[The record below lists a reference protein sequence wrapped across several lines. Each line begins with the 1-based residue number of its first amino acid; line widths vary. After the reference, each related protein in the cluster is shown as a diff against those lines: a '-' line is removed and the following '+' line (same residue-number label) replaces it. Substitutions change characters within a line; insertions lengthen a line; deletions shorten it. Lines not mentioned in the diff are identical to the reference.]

1 MQRTQFCSC
10 YKPDAYWI
18 WALYYMSIT
27 TLARCLSQDWGFS
40 IIYSVFIQQKKV
52 TINKNVL
59 SFQNEMSLQKLLQY
73 SLCKDVN
80 NSNFQK
86 SPNIWVAADLHFG
99 VISSPLSFSLP
110 PCMVSGTYSV
120 PSRNGLHCCR
130 QNSSPEIY
138 KMHTL
143 LHDCIQHMY
152 ILAIFAPLFHL
163 LHQKIG
169 H

>member
-10 YKPDAYWI
+10 YISGPYWI
-18 WALYYMSIT
+18 CALYYMSIT
-27 TLARCLSQDWGFS
+27 TLARCLSQEWGFS
-40 IIYSVFIQQKKV
+40 VICSVFIQQKRT

-59 SFQNEMSLQKLLQY
+59 FFQNEMSLQKLLQY
-73 SLCKDVN
+73 SLCQDVN
-80 NSNFQK
+80 NINFQK
-86 SPNIWVAADLHFG
+86 SPNIWVAAGLHFG
-99 VISSPLSFSLP
+99 VISSPLFSSLP
-110 PCMVSGTYSV
+110 PCMVSGIYSV
-120 PSRNGLHCCR
+120 PSRKGLHCRR
-130 QNSSPEIY
+130 QNSSPEIR

-152 ILAIFAPLFHL
+152 ILANISPLSHL